1 MSDPNFMDLMTDYLD
16 ERVAG
21 PGGKRKTFPGMPSI
35 VTINISFLLS
45 VFYSVTV
52 IFMELLFL

>member
-35 VTINISFLLS
+35 VTINISFLL
-45 VFYSVTV
+45 
-52 IFMELLFL
+52 